1 MMLTQLFM
9 PKPLPFLWANFQNTF
24 LDIFLSWRNRGIWLG
39 QSQVSFRFLLK
50 MEMFGPCCIWLC
62 IFVLCQFGLASTF
75 NLDFSLNQRRIGSG
89 AGEVQN
95 WRCLFYSLH
104 SRMFSSFTLC
114 ALACFPLLTLSLYW
128 FAHSNVLFL
137 VCICLSVFFCKLL
150 LQPTV
155 LFAFFANCRDRSLS
169 LFPVFANYCICP
181 LFGKFCKSSHQITI
195 TIPYV
200 QTCAQYHHPLCF
212 VCTLF
217 DKSFSTTIFDIWKE
231 ILPNVN
237 IIIFTTL
244 ALQIPKDKNK
254 GKVDRLEQT
263 SRIRKITKKK

>member
-1 MMLTQLFM
+1 MARVMSVLDFFSKWKCSDLAVFDCVYLFSASLVLLQ
-9 PKPLPFLWANFQNTF
+9 PSIL
-24 LDIFLSWRNRGIWLG
+24 IFPSTRG
-39 QSQVSFRFLLK
+39 
-50 MEMFGPCCIWLC
+50 
-62 IFVLCQFGLASTF
+62 GLAQEQGKSK
-75 NLDFSLNQRRIGSG
+75 IG
-89 AGEVQN
+89 AA
-95 WRCLFYSLH
+95 
-104 SRMFSSFTLC
+104 SFTLC
-114 ALACFPLLTLSLYW
+114 TLACFPLLTLSLYW

-137 VCICLSVFFCKLL
+137 VFICLSVFFCKLL

-217 DKSFSTTIFDIWKE
+217 DKSFSTIIFDI
-231 ILPNVN
+231 
-237 IIIFTTL
+237 
-244 ALQIPKDKNK
+244 
-254 GKVDRLEQT
+254 
-263 SRIRKITKKK
+263 